1 MCKKKILLIEDE
13 PNVQY
18 MMKEML
24 EFLGCDVTPASLAQ
38 EAVAYAEKQR
48 FDFYFVDIVMPDMD
62 GLEAVE
68 RMLLVDIPEK
78 VVIISANLNTVNV
91 QKARQLGIEKFVAKP
106 VKMYDLKRIFKEKQ
120 EENDIKRAEEEGV

>member
-1 MCKKKILLIEDE
+1 MTKKKILLIEDE
-13 PNVQY
+13 PNVLY

-24 EFLGCDVTPASLAQ
+24 EFLGCDVKPAALAQ
-38 EAVAYAEKQR
+38 EAVMFAEQEK
-48 FDFYFVDIVMPDMD
+48 FDYYFVDIVMPDMD

-78 VVIISANLNTVNV
+78 VVVISANLNTANV
-91 QKARQLGIEKFVAKP
+91 EKARRLGIEKFVAKP

-120 EENDIKRAEEEGV
+120 DEDEMKIDPSRP